1 MYFNTTAENTTNF
14 HILIPD
20 GINNNGGSYYYYYYQ
35 LGIYNKLT
43 KDYKYL
49 YRNSGFYRN
58 PSWVGAGAN
67 NQATMTVDFQG
78 KAGSYRNNVT
88 ITVSSSSVSTN
99 YQSYVAIASTWSL
112 F

>member
-1 MYFNTTAENTTNF
+1 M
-14 HILIPD
+14 
-20 GINNNGGSYYYYYYQ
+20 
-35 LGIYNKLT
+35 GIYNLLT

-58 PSWVGAGAN
+58 PGWVTAGAN
-67 NQATMTVDFQG
+67 NQASMLVDFQG

-88 ITVSSSSVSTN
+88 VTTSTSGVSTN
-99 YQSYVAIASTWSL
+99 YMSYIVITSAWSL